1 MPSGCPSG
9 LEGSGRLHPR
19 LPMRA
24 CTQMA
29 WSHSTLG
36 KARTTLPSV
45 LASPQAGAGT
55 ATLPRQRLASRYKLT
70 PLL

>member
-19 LPMRA
+19 LPTRA

-29 WSHSTLG
+29 WSHGALG

-45 LASPQAGAGT
+45 LASPRAGAGR
-55 ATLPRQRLASRYKLT
+55 ATSPRQRLASGYKRT
-70 PLL
+70 LLL